1 MRKVNEKPFSD
12 FIAGTCGNQ
21 LYLIGLFTLLGAYES
36 SGLLRYFHN
45 MTTVWC
51 DFLKLVAD
59 ECQPGFA
66 FSVSGLQRRDF
77 FLFLP
82 G

>member
-1 MRKVNEKPFSD
+1 MRKVNERRFSD
-12 FIAGTCGNQ
+12 FIAETCGNQ
-21 LYLIGLFTLLGAYES
+21 LYLTGLFTLLRTYES

-51 DFLKLVAD
+51 GFLKLVAD

-66 FSVSGLQRRDF
+66 FSVSGLQRHGF
-77 FLFLP
+77 SSVP
-82 G
+82 AG